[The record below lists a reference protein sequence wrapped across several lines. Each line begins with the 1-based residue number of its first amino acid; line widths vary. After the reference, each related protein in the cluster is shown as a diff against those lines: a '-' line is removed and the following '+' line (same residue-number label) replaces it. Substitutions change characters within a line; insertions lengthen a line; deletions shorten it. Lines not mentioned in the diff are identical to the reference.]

1 MVEFAEVR
9 ARMVVEQLA
18 RRGIRDQRV
27 LDAMGRVP
35 REAFVAP
42 GDRWR
47 AYADQ
52 ALPIGEGQTISQP
65 YMVAVMTAAL
75 APTAGDRVLEIGT
88 GSGYQAAI
96 LAELARAVISIER
109 HAALAE
115 AARVRL
121 ADLGYANV
129 TVIVGDGS
137 VGAPAGAPFEGI
149 LVAAAAPRIP
159 EALKLQLSD
168 GGRLVI
174 PVGSAG
180 QQDLLVIRRTA
191 EGQFAQSTGDPCVFV
206 PLLGREGW
214 PPG

>member
-1 MVEFAEVR
+1 MVEFAEAR
-9 ARMVVEQLA
+9 ARMVVDQLA
-18 RRGIRDQRV
+18 RRGIHDQRV

-75 APTAGDRVLEIGT
+75 ALTAGDRVLEVGT

-96 LAELARAVISIER
+96 LAELAREVISIER

-115 AARVRL
+115 AARARL

-159 EALKLQLSD
+159 EALKVQLSD

-191 EGQFAQSTGDPCVFV
+191 EGQFLQSTGDPCVFV